1 MALCGKIDSKNAT
14 AEWGHPLIH
23 KTRLK
28 LQQTTVGR
36 SARLLSREDQ
46 RKIFVVLVIQIG
58 LGILDLMAVA
68 FVGVLGAL
76 AVNGVQSR
84 GPGNRVSALLKMVGL
99 ADLSFQN
106 QVAILGG
113 LAAFILILR
122 TLLSIFFSRLTMFFL
137 SRRGAIVSA
146 RLMKRLLAQPLLVV
160 QERTAQETLYAIT
173 YGVASITLGV
183 LSTFV
188 TLVSD
193 GSLLLIMAIGLF
205 VVDPYTA
212 GLTFL
217 IYGLVAYLLYVFM
230 HKRAR
235 RLGRE
240 NSELTIQGNELILQ
254 VLDSYREATVRN
266 RRPYYGEKIAES
278 RMSLANLAAEMN
290 FMPNISKYAIEI
302 TMVLSALLISA
313 FQFIL
318 QDATHAIAT
327 LAVFMTAATRIGPA
341 VLRMQQGLILIKNSL
356 GTANPTLDLIE
367 RLATLESED
376 QKVSPLQLQH
386 VGFNGAISVNDVSLC
401 YPTRENDALSGIN
414 LEIKKGDFVA
424 LVGPSGAGKTSLAD
438 VILGVIK
445 PSSGSVLI
453 SGLDPENAIREW
465 PGAIAYVPQDIS
477 IVGGTIRENVA
488 LGYEDFEMHD
498 ELIWE
503 ALRKAQLEELVRS
516 YPLQLDEP
524 VGERGTKISGGQRQR
539 LGIARAL
546 YTNPLVILFDEATSA
561 LDAETEASLSKTINS
576 LRGEMTI
583 VMIAHR
589 LSTIRAA
596 DQVVYL
602 EDGKVLANGSFDE
615 VRKKVA
621 SFDRQ
626 AILMGL

>member
-1 MALCGKIDSKNAT
+1 M
-14 AEWGHPLIH
+14 IH
-23 KTRLK
+23 KSRLK
-28 LQQTTVGR
+28 LQQSTVGR
-36 SARLLSREDQ
+36 SARLLSRDDQ
-46 RKIFVVLVIQIG
+46 RKIFVVLLIQIG

-84 GPGNRVSALLKMVGL
+84 GPGDRVSALLSTVGL
-99 ADLSFQN
+99 ENLAFQN

-122 TLLSIFFSRLTMFFL
+122 TLLSIYFSRLTMFFL
-137 SRRGAIVSA
+137 SRRGALVSA
-146 RLMKRLLAQPLLVV
+146 RLMKQLLSQPLLVV

-193 GSLLLIMAIGLF
+193 ASLLIIMAIGLF
-205 VVDPYTA
+205 IVDPYTA
-212 GLTFL
+212 GLTFS
-217 IYGLVAYLLYVFM
+217 IYGVVAFVLYVLM

-235 RLGRE
+235 RLGKV

-318 QDATHAIAT
+318 QDASHAIAT

-367 RLATLESED
+367 RLSAVESED
-376 QKVSPLQLQH
+376 HKVSPLQLEH
-386 VGFNGAISVNDVSLC
+386 VGFNGSISVVGVSLC
-401 YPTRENDALSGIN
+401 YPTRDKDALSKIN
-414 LEIKKGDFVA
+414 LEINKGDFVA

-438 VILGVIK
+438 VILGVVK
-445 PSSGSVLI
+445 PTAGKVMI
-453 SGLDPENAIREW
+453 SGLDPESAIREW

-498 ELIWE
+498 DLIWDV
-503 ALRKAQLEELVRS
+503 LRKAQLEDLVKS
-516 YPLQLDEP
+516 FELQLDEP
-524 VGERGTKISGGQRQR
+524 VGERGTRISGGQRQR

-546 YTNPLVILFDEATSA
+546 YTNPAVVIFDEATSA
-561 LDAETEASLSKTINS
+561 LDGETEANLSQTING

-583 VMIAHR
+583 IMIAHR
-589 LSTIRAA
+589 LSTIRTA

-602 EDGKVLANGSFDE
+602 QDGEILARGSFDE
-615 VRKKVA
+615 VRRNVV

>member
-1 MALCGKIDSKNAT
+1 MIQSIRA
-14 AEWGHPLIH
+14 
-23 KTRLK
+23 RL
-28 LQQTTVGR
+28 QNTTVGR
-36 SARLLSREDQ
+36 SARLLSRNDQ
-46 RKIFVVLVIQIG
+46 KKIFIVLLIQIG
-58 LGILDLMAVA
+58 LGVLDLLAVA
-68 FVGVLGAL
+68 AVGVLGAL

-84 GPGNRVSALLKMVGL
+84 GPGDRVMVLLKAVGL
-99 ADLSFQN
+99 ENLSFQN
-106 QVAILGG
+106 QVAFLGG
-113 LAAFILILR
+113 VAAVVLILR
-122 TLLSIFFSRLTMFFL
+122 TLLSVYFSRLTMFFL
-137 SRRGAIVSA
+137 SRRGAVVSS
-146 RLMKRLLAQPLLVV
+146 RLMKQLLAQPLLVV

-188 TLVSD
+188 TLISD
-193 GSLLLIMAIGLF
+193 SSLLLVMAIGLF
-205 VVDPYTA
+205 IVDPFTA
-212 GLTFL
+212 GVTFL
-217 IYGLVAYLLYVFM
+217 IYSGVAYLLYALM

-235 RLGRE
+235 KLGIV
-240 NSELTIQGNELILQ
+240 NSTLTIEGNELILQ

-278 RMSLANLAAEMN
+278 RLALANLAAEMN
-290 FMPNISKYAIEI
+290 FMPSISKYAIEI
-302 TMVLSALLISA
+302 TMVLSALVISA
-313 FQFIL
+313 LQFVL
-318 QDATHAIAT
+318 QDASHAIAT

-367 RLATLESED
+367 RLASLDTQD
-376 QKVSPLQLQH
+376 QKVSPLQLTH
-386 VGFNGAISVNDVSLC
+386 TGFSGAISVSNVSLQ
-401 YPTRENDALSGIN
+401 YPTRDKDALSDIN
-414 LEIKKGDFVA
+414 IEIEKGDFVA

-445 PSSGSVLI
+445 PTSGEVLI
-453 SGLDPENAIREW
+453 SGMAPENAIREW

-488 LGYEDFEMHD
+488 LGYEDSEMHD
-498 ELIWE
+498 DLIWE
-503 ALRKAQLEELVRS
+503 ALRKAQLEDLVKGFK
-516 YPLQLDEP
+516 LQLDEP

-546 YTNPLVILFDEATSA
+546 YTNPAVVLFDEATSA
-561 LDAETEASLSKTINS
+561 LDGETEANLSQTINS

-589 LSTIRAA
+589 LSTIRTS

-602 EDGKVLANGSFDE
+602 EDGKLVANGSFDE
-615 VRKKVA
+615 VRKKVV

-626 AILMGL
+626 ATLMGL

>member
-1 MALCGKIDSKNAT
+1 MTNNF
-14 AEWGHPLIH
+14 
-23 KTRLK
+23 RLR
-28 LQQTTVGR
+28 LRQSTVGR
-36 SARLLSREDQ
+36 STQLLSRDDQ
-46 RKIFVVLVIQIG
+46 KKIFIVLFIQIG
-58 LGILDLMAVA
+58 LGILDLLAVA

-84 GPGNRVSALLKMVGL
+84 GPGDRVSALLRTFGL
-99 ADLSFQN
+99 ENFSFQN
-106 QVAILGG
+106 QVALLGG
-113 LAAFILILR
+113 LAALILILR
-122 TLLSIFFSRLTMFFL
+122 TLLSVYFSRLTMFFL
-137 SRRGAIVSA
+137 SRRGALVSS
-146 RLMKRLLAQPLLVV
+146 RLMKQLLSQPLLVV

-183 LSTFV
+183 LATFV

-193 GSLLLIMAIGLF
+193 SSLLLIMAIGLF
-205 VVDPYTA
+205 IVDPYTA
-212 GLTFL
+212 GLTFF
-217 IYGLVAYLLYVFM
+217 IYGLVAYLLYLLM

-235 RLGRE
+235 RLGMV

-278 RMSLANLAAEMN
+278 RMALANLAAEMN

-313 FQFIL
+313 FQFIV
-318 QDATHAIAT
+318 QDASHAIAT

-367 RLATLESED
+367 RLSALSSED
-376 QKVSPLQLQH
+376 HKVASLELKH
-386 VGFNGAISVNDVSLC
+386 SGFNGTISVVDVSLR
-401 YPTRENDALSGIN
+401 YPTRERDSLSGIN
-414 LEIKKGDFVA
+414 LEINKGDFVA

-445 PSSGSVLI
+445 PTTGKVLI
-453 SGLDPENAIREW
+453 SGKEPENAIREW

-488 LGYEDFEMHD
+488 LGYEDSEMHD
-498 ELIWE
+498 DLIWE
-503 ALRKAQLEELVRS
+503 ALRKSQLEDLVRGFKS
-516 YPLQLDEP
+516 QLDEP

-546 YTNPLVILFDEATSA
+546 YTNPVVVLFDEATSA
-561 LDAETEASLSKTINS
+561 LDGETEANLSETINS

-589 LSTIRAA
+589 LSTIRTA
-596 DQVVYL
+596 DQVIYL
-602 EDGKVLANGSFDE
+602 EDGRLIANGSFDE
-615 VRKKVA
+615 VRKIVS

-626 AILMGL
+626 AKLMGL

>member
-1 MALCGKIDSKNAT
+1 MIN
-14 AEWGHPLIH
+14 II
-23 KTRLK
+23 RLK
-28 LQQTTVGR
+28 LQQSTVGR
-36 SARLLSREDQ
+36 SARLLSRDDQ
-46 RKIFVVLVIQIG
+46 KKIFVVLFIQIG
-58 LGILDLMAVA
+58 LGVLDLLAVA

-84 GPGNRVSALLKMVGL
+84 GPGNRVTTLLRAVGL
-99 ADLSFQN
+99 ENLSFQN
-106 QVAILGG
+106 QVALLGG
-113 LAAFILILR
+113 LAAVILILR
-122 TLLSIFFSRLTMFFL
+122 TLLSIYFSRLTMFFL

-146 RLMKRLLAQPLLVV
+146 RLMKQLLSQPLLVI

-173 YGVASITLGV
+173 YGVSSITLGV
-183 LSTFV
+183 LATFV

-193 GSLLLIMAIGLF
+193 SSLLLIMAFGLF
-205 VVDPYTA
+205 IVDPYTA
-212 GLTFL
+212 GLTFF
-217 IYGLVAYLLYVFM
+217 IYGIVAYLLYVLM

-235 RLGRE
+235 RLGMV

-278 RMSLANLAAEMN
+278 RMALANLAAEMN

-318 QDATHAIAT
+318 QDASHAIAT

-367 RLATLESED
+367 RLSALASEEH
-376 QKVSPLQLQH
+376 KVSPLQLEH
-386 VGFNGAISVNDVSLC
+386 NGFNGAISVVDVSLR
-401 YPTRENDALSGIN
+401 YPTREKDALSEIN
-414 LEIKKGDFVA
+414 IEIKKGDFVA

-445 PSSGSVLI
+445 PTTGKVLI
-453 SGLDPENAIREW
+453 SGKEPESAIREW

-488 LGYEDFEMHD
+488 LGYEDSEMHD

-503 ALRKAQLEELVRS
+503 ALRKSQLEELVRGFK
-516 YPLQLDEP
+516 YQLDEP

-546 YTNPLVILFDEATSA
+546 YTKPVVVLFDEATSA
-561 LDAETEASLSKTINS
+561 LDGETEANLSETINS

-589 LSTIRAA
+589 LSTIRTA
-596 DQVVYL
+596 DQVIYL
-602 EDGKVLANGSFDE
+602 EDGRLVAHGSFDE
-615 VRKKVA
+615 VRNIVN

-626 AILMGL
+626 ATLMGL